1 MHKWKIRW
9 YHSEQYKTSSY
20 FEGQV
25 LFDTADTYLLLLQ
38 VFGVLHPM
46 KTVCLI
52 LISRVK
58 CGLVLSEK
66 IVPRIGN
73 YFG

>member
-20 FEGQV
+20 FGGQV

-38 VFGVLHPM
+38 VFWCIASHENSVSYIDFKGKV
-46 KTVCLI
+46 
-52 LISRVK
+52 RV
-58 CGLVLSEK
+58 SF
-66 IVPRIGN
+66 I
-73 YFG
+73 